1 MINHFA
7 LLLIC
12 ILSIEV
18 LVYFNFFS
26 LLKSIL
32 QVTKRVRYIL
42 PNKNISDHWKEK
54 VIPIYALML
63 MKLSL
68 KILLILFC
76 IVCFFILTQYVFSN
90 FFVFMFSFI
99 GIIESIFFGFGYI
112 FLRKLIVK

>member
-1 MINHFA
+1 MNH
-7 LLLIC
+7 LLLLSLC

-18 LVYFNFFS
+18 IISFNFIHVVE
-26 LLKSIL
+26 SIIDF
-32 QVTKRVRYIL
+32 TKKVAFVI
-42 PNKNISDHWKEK
+42 PSKNISDHWKEK

-76 IVCFFILTQYVFSN
+76 IVCFFILTEFVFSG
-90 FFVFMFSFI
+90 FLVFIFSFI

-112 FLRKLIVK
+112 LLRKLIAK

>member
-1 MINHFA
+1 MNHF
-7 LLLIC
+7 LLLSLC

-18 LVYFNFFS
+18 IIFFNFIFV
-26 LLKSIL
+26 LESIINFTKK
-32 QVTKRVRYIL
+32 VTFVI
-42 PNKNISDHWKEK
+42 PSKNISDHWKEK